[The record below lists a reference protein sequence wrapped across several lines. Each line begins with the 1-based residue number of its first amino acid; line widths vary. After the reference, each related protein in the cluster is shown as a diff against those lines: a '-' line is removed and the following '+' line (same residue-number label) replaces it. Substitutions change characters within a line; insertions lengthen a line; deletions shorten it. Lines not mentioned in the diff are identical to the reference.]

1 MKTKKT
7 ILMVTASF
15 MIFLGCTYDFIY
27 VRGGSKNKAETPK
40 ITNYIPPPRIHRIT
54 PVDYHTMA
62 LPNPIILTRMNI
74 KKKKEY
80 ISNAKETLKL
90 FRLVVCD
97 TRTREKTLSVHELGR
112 EAHKYMEMYVK
123 PIMNDSEA
131 IENSETKI
139 ETATLHLFCAF
150 LYFDIAGY
158 NNVTQYLDLINTRYG
173 KDSYLLSM
181 RIDQKD
187 IGFATLAQGVK
198 ELQKRLPVH
207 IKKQ

>member
-7 ILMVTASF
+7 ILMVTASC
-15 MIFLGCTYDFIY
+15 MIFFGCAYDFIF
-27 VRGGSKNKAETPK
+27 VSSDSKKKPETPK
-40 ITNYIPPPRIHRIT
+40 ITDYTPPKKTRAKL
-54 PVDYHTMA
+54 VDYYRIS
-62 LPNPIILTRMNI
+62 LPNPIILTCMDI
-74 KKKKEY
+74 KKKRGY

-123 PIMNDSEA
+123 PIINDSEA

-139 ETATLHLFCAF
+139 ETATLHLLCAF

-198 ELQKRLPVH
+198 ELQKRLPVVQLG
-207 IKKQ
+207 KK